1 MERKDF
7 ITAIFSFFKVKDEEQ
22 NLFRAYDLA
31 LSSGRNIDWNKLYM
45 KVLEEVP
52 SRYLP
57 APKFFIDLFHEC
69 KKISFSSSQHDGKL
83 VLVFLNDG
91 QVRNYE
97 ISSNSD
103 IGIGKIKKD
112 VKEVRRYHKKV
123 KVDNEL
129 VDVAYICG
137 EVFPADAP
145 YDVIYK
151 RG

>member
-57 APKFFIDLFHEC
+57 APKFFIELFPEC

-83 VLVFLNDG
+83 VLVFLNNG

-112 VKEVRRYHKKV
+112 IKEVRRYHKQV
-123 KVDNEL
+123 KVDDEL
-129 VDVAYICG
+129 VNIAYIG
-137 EVFPADAP
+137 GRVFPENAP

>member
-7 ITAIFSFFKVKDEEQ
+7 IYAIFSFFKVKDEEQ

-52 SRYLP
+52 TRYLP
-57 APKFFIDLFHEC
+57 APKFFIEFFPEC
-69 KKISFSSSQHDGKL
+69 KKISVNTSQHDGKL
-83 VLVFLNDG
+83 VLVFMNDG

-112 VKEVRRYHKKV
+112 VKEIRRYHKQV
-123 KVDNEL
+123 KIDNAF

-137 EVFPADAP
+137 KVFPEDAP
-145 YDVIYK
+145 YDLIYK

>member
-22 NLFRAYDLA
+22 NLYRAYDLA

-57 APKFFIDLFHEC
+57 APKFFIELFPEC
-69 KKISFSSSQHDGKL
+69 KKIPFSSSQHDGKL
-83 VLVFLNDG
+83 VLVFLNNG
-91 QVRNYE
+91 QVRKYE
-97 ISSNSD
+97 VNNASD
-103 IGIGKIKKD
+103 IYITRLKKD
-112 VKEVRRYHKKV
+112 IKEVRRYHKKAT
-123 KVDNEL
+123 VDDEL
-129 VDVAYICG
+129 VDVAYIG
-137 EVFPADAP
+137 GKVFPENAP